1 MSKLAT
7 LLKRGLRF
15 RYLQENFKRVLRIFS
30 RQLFLQDTFFTW
42 RLILQCAKDLN
53 QCTFSGLSFP
63 ARAEYGHYFYKLKFS
78 TDILWQSPTVWEQ
91 ESIP

>member
-53 QCTFSGLSFP
+53 QCTFSGVVSRKGRI
-63 ARAEYGHYFYKLKFS
+63 RALFLQ
-78 TDILWQSPTVWEQ
+78 TQV
-91 ESIP
+91 